1 VNDDTTS
8 SGSPESFQAAPPEPA
23 PNRAPDAPA
32 APTTG
37 TARTAGLAPAA
48 TEPAQTVPV
57 RSGRGPSRAATWVN
71 IALGVALVA
80 AVGGVAFAAGR
91 MTAPATAAAG
101 GLGRTG
107 TGFRPGNG
115 YFGDGG
121 GAGGFNGNGGPGG
134 RGGFFGADG
143 GVTIQG
149 TVESSSPD
157 ALTIKTASGQTIQVA
172 VNGTTTYHA
181 ETSASS
187 SDVKTGGTVIV
198 RVGLRQ
204 PGEAG
209 TTTGPTAS
217 DVTVV
222 P

>member
-1 VNDDTTS
+1 
-8 SGSPESFQAAPPEPA
+8 
-23 PNRAPDAPA
+23 
-32 APTTG
+32 
-37 TARTAGLAPAA
+37 
-48 TEPAQTVPV
+48 
-57 RSGRGPSRAATWVN
+57 
-71 IALGVALVA
+71 
-80 AVGGVAFAAGR
+80 
-91 MTAPATAAAG
+91 MTAPATAAAAG
-101 GLGRTG
+101 GAGRNG
-107 TGFRPGNG
+107 TGFRTGNG
-115 YFGDGG
+115 EFPGGDFGG
-121 GAGGFNGNGGPGG
+121 GGGQGG
-134 RGGFFGADG
+134 RGFFGADG

-149 TVESSSPD
+149 TVESSSSD

-172 VNGTTTYHA
+172 LNGTTTYHA

-187 SDVKTGGTVIV
+187 SDVKTGVTVIV

>member
-8 SGSPESFQAAPPEPA
+8 AARPEAFQPAPPEPA
-23 PNRAPDAPA
+23 PN
-32 APTTG
+32 
-37 TARTAGLAPAA
+37 LAPAPPA
-48 TEPAQTVPV
+48 TPMEPVPTAPV
-57 RSGRGPSRAATWVN
+57 RPGRGPSRAAIWVN

-91 MTAPATAAAG
+91 MTAPATAAAAG
-101 GLGRTG
+101 GVTRNG

-115 YFGDGG
+115 DFGG
-121 GAGGFNGNGGPGG
+121 GYFQGGGGQGG
-134 RGGFFGADG
+134 RGFFGAEG

-149 TVESSSPD
+149 TVESSSAD
-157 ALTIKTASGQTIQVA
+157 VLTIKTASGQTIQVA
-172 VNGTTTYHA
+172 LNGTTTYHA
-181 ETSASS
+181 QASASS

-204 PGEAG
+204 PGESG

>member
-1 VNDDTTS
+1 MNDDTAS
-8 SGSPESFQAAPPEPA
+8 SGRPEPFQPAPPEPGPNLASEAA
-23 PNRAPDAPA
+23 PPASAAPA
-32 APTTG
+32 VTP
-37 TARTAGLAPAA
+37 
-48 TEPAQTVPV
+48 TEPVQTAPV
-57 RSGRGPSRAATWVN
+57 RPGRGPSRAATWVN

-91 MTAPATAAAG
+91 MTAPATAAAAG
-101 GLGRTG
+101 GAGRNG
-107 TGFRPGNG
+107 TGFRAGNGEFPGG
-115 YFGDGG
+115 YFGAGG
-121 GAGGFNGNGGPGG
+121 GQGGQGG
-134 RGGFFGADG
+134 RGFFGADG

-172 VNGTTTYHA
+172 LNGTTTYHA

-204 PGEAG
+204 PGETG

>member
-1 VNDDTTS
+1 MNDETTS
-8 SGSPESFQAAPPEPA
+8 SGRPEPFQPAPPEPG
-23 PNRAPDAPA
+23 PNLVSA
-32 APTTG
+32 APPATPTEAVQ
-37 TARTAGLAPAA
+37 TA
-48 TEPAQTVPV
+48 PV
-57 RSGRGPSRAATWVN
+57 RPGRGPSRAATWVN

-91 MTAPATAAAG
+91 MTAPATAAAAG
-101 GLGRTG
+101 GGVRNG
-107 TGFRPGNG
+107 TGFRAGNG
-115 YFGDGG
+115 EFPGGDFGG
-121 GAGGFNGNGGPGG
+121 GGQGGQGG
-134 RGGFFGADG
+134 RGFFGADG

-172 VNGTTTYHA
+172 LNGTTTYHA

>member
-1 VNDDTTS
+1 MNDDTT
-8 SGSPESFQAAPPEPA
+8 GSARPEPFQPAPPEPA
-23 PNRAPDAPA
+23 PN
-32 APTTG
+32 
-37 TARTAGLAPAA
+37 LAPEPASA
-48 TEPAQTVPV
+48 VPGPTPTEPVQTAPV
-57 RSGRGPSRAATWVN
+57 RPGRGPSRAATWVN

-91 MTAPATAAAG
+91 MTAPATAAAAG
-101 GLGRTG
+101 GLGRNA
-107 TGFRPGNG
+107 TGFRQGNG
-115 YFGDGG
+115 YFPAG
-121 GAGGFNGNGGPGG
+121 GAGGEGGLGG
-134 RGGFFGADG
+134 RGFFGADG

-149 TVESSSPD
+149 TVESSSAD
-157 ALTIKTASGQTIQVA
+157 TLTIKTASGQTIQVA
-172 VNGTTTYHA
+172 LNGTTTYHA

-204 PGEAG
+204 PDASG

-217 DVTVV
+217 DVTIV